1 MKLSK
6 ILNIAFIVISGI
18 DIIIKIG
25 LTVWSVGYLINM
37 IINGGLVDSF
47 GTPGRAITMIVSSLI
62 LSIPSVVGVVM
73 GIRNLKAK

>member
-6 ILNIAFIVISGI
+6 TFNISLIVISGI
-18 DIIIKIG
+18 DIIVKIG
-25 LTVWSVGYLINM
+25 FMLWSVGYLINM

-47 GTPGRAITMIVSSLI
+47 GTPGRAIIMTVISMI
-62 LSIPSVVGVVM
+62 LSIPSVVGVIT

>member
-1 MKLSK
+1 MTKLSK

-25 LTVWSVGYLINM
+25 FMLWSVGYLINM
-37 IINGGLVDSF
+37 IINGLVDSF

-62 LSIPSVVGVVM
+62 LSIPSVVGVVT

>member
-1 MKLSK
+1 MMLSK

-18 DIIIKIG
+18 AAIINIG

-47 GTPGRAITMIVSSLI
+47 GTPGRAIIMIVIFMI
-62 LSIPSVVGVVM
+62 LSIPSVVGVIT
-73 GIRNLKAK
+73 GIRNLKVK

>member
-6 ILNIAFIVISGI
+6 ILNISLIVISGI
-18 DIIIKIG
+18 DIILKIG
-25 LTVWSVGYLINM
+25 FMLWSVGYLINM

-47 GTPGRAITMIVSSLI
+47 GTPGRAIIMIVSSLI
-62 LSIPSVVGVVM
+62 LSIPSVVGVIT

>member
-25 LTVWSVGYLINM
+25 FMLWSVGYLINM
-37 IINGGLVDSF
+37 IINGLVDSF
-47 GTPGRAITMIVSSLI
+47 GTPGRAIIMIVIFMI
-62 LSIPSVVGVVM
+62 LSIPSVVGVVT
-73 GIRNLKAK
+73 GIRNLKTK

>member
-1 MKLSK
+1 MTKLSK

-25 LTVWSVGYLINM
+25 FMLWSVGYLINM
-37 IINGGLVDSF
+37 IINGLVDSF
-47 GTPGRAITMIVSSLI
+47 GTPGRAIIMTVISMI
-62 LSIPSVVGVVM
+62 LSIPSVVGIVT